1 MVTVA
6 TEKSIETAE
15 KDATAWWVRNE
26 QGGRFG
32 PAGFGVIKAWAA
44 DGRIG
49 PLNEISSDGVE
60 WKLAACFPEL
70 EMDWVAEVTSG
81 NFYGPIH
88 RDAMRELR
96 KEGAVTEKAALFR
109 RCALDAVCAPAV
121 PMDDGRLAAAE
132 ARIRGLEEQLAAQ
145 EAALAG
151 ARQALADETERG
163 RQAAEALERQ
173 VREGRGRE
181 EAQAAALAGVRQ
193 ELAEAAR
200 RLAEETARGQRAAE
214 GFDEQV
220 RGLRAQHQAQTDALE
235 KRLGEAEQA
244 VAEGAR
250 RLEDLQDGHRQ
261 RLAQWELDRQ
271 GFESACQGLR
281 DDVARVSAE
290 AAARAE
296 TVRRLEHVLA
306 EREQLTGEQRG
317 ALEARVQGACAELES
332 LRVSLDGER
341 QLLRQ
346 AQAEGAAL
354 KAALEEAG
362 RGRDE
367 ERQRVIALG
376 HALAEAQAETARL
389 QEMLREVKERA
400 EAAREREPVRPVEVL
415 EAEVS
420 DRVVGQRQAPPKRP
434 RPVVE
439 VDVLPPEEPKPKA
452 EKAPPV
458 NPPPGW
464 GQSGMSLAELELQA
478 RRELERLGAQ
488 GKGFFAKKR

>member
-1 MVTVA
+1 
-6 TEKSIETAE
+6 
-15 KDATAWWVRNE
+15 
-26 QGGRFG
+26 
-32 PAGFGVIKAWAA
+32 
-44 DGRIG
+44 
-49 PLNEISSDGVE
+49 
-60 WKLAACFPEL
+60 
-70 EMDWVAEVTSG
+70 MD
-81 NFYGPIH
+81 
-88 RDAMRELR
+88 L
-96 KEGAVTEKAALFR
+96 AVTGVQT
-109 RCALDAVCAPAV
+109 CALP
-121 PMDDGRLAAAE
+121 
-132 ARIRGLEEQLAAQ
+132 IS
-145 EAALAG
+145 
-151 ARQALADETERG
+151 
-163 RQAAEALERQ
+163 
-173 VREGRGRE
+173 
-181 EAQAAALAGVRQ
+181 
-193 ELAEAAR
+193 
-200 RLAEETARGQRAAE
+200 ARGQRAAE

-389 QEMLREVKERA
+389 QEMLREVTERA

-415 EAEVS
+415 EPEVS
-420 DRVVGQRQAPPKRP
+420 DRGVGQRQAPPKRP